1 MALVEFLPL
10 LAPMFMFALIG
21 ALSLFW
27 YTRTR
32 RTGFAWIGIGFM
44 VGIIPDLGLA
54 LEPSLVSRL
63 LQQGFNISQIGQFLF
78 LLYLVNTAVFVVFTV
93 LVLVGLVSLAREA
106 KK

>member
-1 MALVEFLPL
+1 V
-10 LAPMFMFALIG
+10 
-21 ALSLFW
+21 
-27 YTRTR
+27 
-32 RTGFAWIGIGFM
+32 

>member
-1 MALVEFLPL
+1 
-10 LAPMFMFALIG
+10 MFALIG

-32 RTGFAWIGIGFM
+32 RIGFAWIGIGFV

-93 LVLVGLVSLAREA
+93 LVLVGLVSLAREVQ
-106 KK
+106 K

>member
-1 MALVEFLPL
+1 MALIEYIPLFLPV
-10 LAPMFMFALIG
+10 FMFALIG

-32 RTGFAWIGIGFM
+32 RIGFAWIGIGFV

-54 LEPSLVSRL
+54 LEPSLVSGL
-63 LQQGFNISQIGQFLF
+63 LQQGLNAYEIRQFLF
-78 LLYLVNTAVFVVFTV
+78 LLYLINTAVSVVFTV

>member
-1 MALVEFLPL
+1 
-10 LAPMFMFALIG
+10 MFALIG

-32 RTGFAWIGIGFM
+32 RIGFAWIGIGFV

-54 LEPSLVSRL
+54 LEPSLVSGL
-63 LQQGFNISQIGQFLF
+63 LQQGLNAYEIRQFLF
-78 LLYLVNTAVFVVFTV
+78 LLYLINTAVSVVFTV